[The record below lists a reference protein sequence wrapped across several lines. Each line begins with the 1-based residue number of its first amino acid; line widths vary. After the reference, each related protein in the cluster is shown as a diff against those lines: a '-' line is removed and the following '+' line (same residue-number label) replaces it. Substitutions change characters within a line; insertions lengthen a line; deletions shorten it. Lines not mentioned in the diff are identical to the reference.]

1 MTPRRNR
8 RPSSPAPANNGV
20 AESGAE
26 TVVVITGASRGIGAA
41 LAKRLG
47 AAGAQTVLLARAV
60 AGLEETDDAIRAA
73 GGPPALLVP
82 LDFAKADQ
90 EFDLLG
96 RQLYERFGHVDGL
109 YACAA
114 TLGPLGPVGHCS
126 PKDWQQ
132 VMQVNLNANHRLIR
146 SLDPLLRQSKAARAV
161 FLTCSQGNQAEAYWA
176 AYGASKAG
184 LERLAQSYALETRKT
199 AITVTLFEPPP
210 CATRLRAQA
219 FPGEDQSVL
228 ATAEDVAERI
238 LLNSP

>member
-1 MTPRRNR
+1 M
-8 RPSSPAPANNGV
+8 
-20 AESGAE
+20 
-26 TVVVITGASRGIGAA
+26 
-41 LAKRLG
+41 
-47 AAGAQTVLLARAV
+47 LARTI

-90 EFDLLG
+90 EFDMLG
-96 RQLYERFGHVDGL
+96 RQLYERFGRVDGL

-161 FLTCSQGNQAEAYWA
+161 FFTCHQGNQAEAYWA
-176 AYGASKAG
+176 PYSASKAG
-184 LERLAQSYALETRKT
+184 LERLAQSYALETQKT
-199 AITVTLFEPPP
+199 NIKVTLFEPDP
-210 CATRLRAQA
+210 CATKLRAQA
-219 FPGEDQSVL
+219 FPGEDQAGL
-228 ATAEDVAERI
+228 PTATMVAETS
-238 LLNSP
+238 LQSMQSS

>member
-1 MTPRRNR
+1 MTPVRSRSR
-8 RPSSPAPANNGV
+8 SSPAPANKRV

-26 TVVVITGASRGIGAA
+26 SIVVITGASRGIGAA

-47 AAGAQTVLLARAV
+47 AAGAQTVLLARSV
-60 AGLEETDDAIRAA
+60 AGLEATDDAIRAA

-90 EFDLLG
+90 EFDQLG
-96 RQLYERFGHVDGL
+96 ERLYERFGRVDGL

-114 TLGPLGPVGHCS
+114 TLGQLGPVGHCS

-161 FLTCSQGNQAEAYWA
+161 FLTCRQGHAAEAYWA

-184 LERLAQSYALETRKT
+184 LERLAQSYALETQKT
-199 AITVTLFEPPP
+199 AIKVTLFEPPP
-210 CATRLRAQA
+210 CATQLRAKA
-219 FPGEDQSVL
+219 FPGEDQAGL
-228 ATAEDVAERI
+228 ATAEAVATEM
-238 LLNSP
+238 PCA